1 MTPTIKN
8 LTPDNDNYN
17 AYNAEDKDNDTFF
30 SIKIRQ
36 FWQGQ
41 RLQLQRNQKP
51 DNDNYNDNVEEQI

>member
-36 FWQGQ
+36 FWQG
-41 RLQLQRNQKP
+41 
-51 DNDNYNDNVEEQI
+51 